1 MHDTEEQRREK
12 YGEEG
17 TVFFQSTH
25 NKAPVYQF
33 FCLTGPASPTYRNMD
48 RVEEGPVAAAV
59 ESAMV

>member
-1 MHDTEEQRREK
+1 MHDAEEQRREK

-17 TVFFQSTH
+17 TVFSSLRIT
-25 NKAPVYQF
+25 KPRYTSSSA
-33 FCLTGPASPTYRNMD
+33 TGPASPTYRNMD